1 MCTRAVGALA
11 HYLEREG
18 VATTQIS
25 LVRDHTERIKPP
37 RALWVPFMLGRPL
50 GAPNDPA
57 FQKKV
62 LRAALDLLDADAGP
76 LLADFPEDAPDT
88 LESEGDD
95 MTGMVCP
102 VDLPPLPGEADE
114 NGLAKAFRE
123 EMDRLQPWYGL
134 SVERRGRTTV
144 GVSGVDIAE
153 AAAFILN
160 FIEDPATPPPRGDL
174 KTDAFLR
181 AAYED
186 IKAYY
191 LESMMAQPGAVSQR
205 QLENWFWGETAFAR
219 VIFVL
224 RKICL
229 ASDTPAIAVLG
240 EKSLVPTAQKHRV
253 E

>member
-11 HYLEREG
+11 HYLEKEG
-18 VATTQIS
+18 IATTHIS
-25 LVRDHTERIKPP
+25 LIRNHTERIKPP
-37 RALWVPFMLGRPL
+37 RALWVPFILGRPL

-57 FQKKV
+57 FQRKV
-62 LRAALDLLDADAGP
+62 LSAALALLEADAGP
-76 LLADFPEDAPDT
+76 LIADFPEDAPDGIET
-88 LESEGDD
+88 EDD

-114 NGLAKAFRE
+114 DGLAAAFLE
-123 EMDRLQPWYGL
+123 EVDRLRPWYAL

-144 GVSGVDIAE
+144 GVSGVGIDE
-153 AAAFILN
+153 AAGYILKFID
-160 FIEDPATPPPRGDL
+160 DPATPPLRGDL

-191 LESMMAQPGAVSQR
+191 SESMMAQPGAVSQR
-205 QLENWFWGETAFAR
+205 QIENWFWGETAFAK
-219 VIFVL
+219 VVFAL
-224 RKICL
+224 RAVCL
-229 ASDTPAIAVLG
+229 ASETPAVKVLG
-240 EKSLVPTAQKHRV
+240 EKSLVPAVQKHRL